1 MAFLKNAPTKYGIA
15 MQHIRI
21 PERRESLAK
30 LILCSCLLSLA
41 IAAMAQQSR
50 ELRVSATI
58 PPKSCRFPDRCDQ
71 VDANTLTRLTV
82 KGDVIRYVGS
92 QPKVTRNDGVM
103 TILF

>member
-1 MAFLKNAPTKYGIA
+1 
-15 MQHIRI
+15 MQHIQI
-21 PERRESLAK
+21 SECRESLAK
-30 LILCSCLLSLA
+30 LILCFCLLLPA

-71 VDANTLTRLTV
+71 VDANKLTRLMV
-82 KGDVIRYVGS
+82 EDDVIRYVGS
-92 QPKVTRNDGVM
+92 HPKVTRKDGVM